1 MAFSLTF
8 ASSSK
13 NRIYPLLV
21 RTVSYGEQQG
31 VRDALTLQ
39 VVLVRADPNGLRLIR
54 RPHEN
59 LAAFDGIVRVAGRV
73 GEDVQRVHQTESR
86 SVFEEG
92 DTLQITSRRCA
103 DLVLIPRQDVRE
115 GVLVKHTLLRLT
127 PRPRAHAD
135 DTAEKK
141 ERQIRLL
148 RPVARLPTNY
158 CEAHTPQLLR
168 CLSRMNS
175 LYWMGN
181 WSVG

>member
-13 NRIYPLLV
+13 NRIYSLLV

-103 DLVLIPRQDVRE
+103 DLVLIPR
-115 GVLVKHTLLRLT
+115 
-127 PRPRAHAD
+127 
-135 DTAEKK
+135 
-141 ERQIRLL
+141 
-148 RPVARLPTNY
+148 
-158 CEAHTPQLLR
+158 
-168 CLSRMNS
+168 
-175 LYWMGN
+175 
-181 WSVG
+181 